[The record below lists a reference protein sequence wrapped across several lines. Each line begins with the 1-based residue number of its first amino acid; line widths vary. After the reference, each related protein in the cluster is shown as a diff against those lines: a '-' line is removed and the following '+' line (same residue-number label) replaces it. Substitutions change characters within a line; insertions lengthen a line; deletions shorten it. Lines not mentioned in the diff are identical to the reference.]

1 MTKRLTD
8 FTEGSIPRH
17 LIVFSIPL
25 FLGNLL
31 QALYNT
37 VDSIWVGRFLGPNAL
52 AAVSVGF
59 PLIMA
64 IVAVTMGLTM
74 AATVLVSQYYGA
86 KQTDMVRRTVG
97 NTLGLLL
104 IVSAVLSTLGVIF
117 TPQLLRWI
125 NTPADLM
132 AMAVPYLRIFIAG
145 LVFMFFYN
153 GLSSILRGLGD
164 SRTPLLFLFYA
175 TVINIVLDPL
185 MIFGIGPFPKMGVS
199 GAALATVIAQA
210 ASGIMLL
217 WHLRSFES
225 ILPPMHEW
233 RVEKGLT
240 WTTVKIGIP
249 VGVQQLLVSLGGLV
263 LMAIINTFGSTVVAA
278 YGAGV
283 RIDQFM
289 FMPSMSTSLAISTL
303 VGQNMGAGR
312 HRRVN
317 ETVRWGALLTGA
329 ITGVVTFIVLLAP
342 KAVLAPF
349 TTDAT
354 VLAVGVKYLRIVGL
368 SYIPF
373 SLMFAVN
380 GVLRGAGDTMPTMLT
395 TLASLWIVRVPLAK
409 ILSGIPS
416 LGSTG
421 VWIAMAISPLV
432 GLTISYVYYLTG
444 RWKRK
449 SIVHHGPVLDEG

>member
-17 LIVFSIPL
+17 LITFSIPL

-37 VDSIWVGRFLGPNAL
+37 VDSIWVGRFMGPNAL

-210 ASGIMLL
+210 VSGFMLL

-240 WTTVKIGIP
+240 WTTIKIGIP
-249 VGVQQLLVSLGGLV
+249 AGVQQLLVSLGGLV
-263 LMAIINTFGSTVVAA
+263 LMAIINKFGSTVVAA
-278 YGAGV
+278 YGAGM

-289 FMPSMSTSLAISTL
+289 FMPSMSTSLAISAL
-303 VGQNMGAGR
+303 VGQNMGAGKH
-312 HRRVN
+312 HRVG
-317 ETVRWGALLTGA
+317 ETVRWGAILTAA
-329 ITGVVTFIVLLAP
+329 ITGVVTLIVLLVP
-342 KAVLAPF
+342 RAVLSPF
-349 TTDAT
+349 TADAD
-354 VLAVGVKYLRIVGL
+354 VLAIGARYLRIVGL

-380 GVLRGAGDTMPTMLT
+380 GVLRGAGDTFPTMLT

-421 VWIAMAISPLV
+421 VWIAMAISPVV
-432 GLTISYVYYLTG
+432 GLTISYIYYLTG
-444 RWKRK
+444 RWKRMGV
-449 SIVHHGPVLDEG
+449 VHHGPVLEEG